1 MSDITKT
8 FFLARDP
15 AGPNP
20 YRGVNHIP
28 LHSATHQLVFETFKP
43 GDGTRMQAFL
53 TGDIPTGEQKSR
65 KLPKEVANELA
76 HLVNEHRH
84 SKKLVAQPGYVIQM
98 VATGGLALH
107 WTLEKLST
115 KAGRFDRFN
124 AAKIEA
130 ACKEAAEQGKTVVMK
145 SDLEN
150 LGIKVWERAIHYT
163 VNLITFGSYTDMEIW
178 AERHERSPQFAK
190 DAFQV
195 KAIRKPKE
203 PLPWFE
209 TLNWQRL
216 PSEFIARM
224 DSGAKALVFPTNMQM
239 IEHAVRAAPGPL
251 LIQPFTILWEL
262 MKEHGEHGPHNCV
275 QTLFKA
281 DVRVVLAEGII

>member
-15 AGPNP
+15 GGAKP
-20 YRGVNHIP
+20 YRGINHVP
-28 LHSATHQLVFETFKP
+28 LQGATHQLVFETYKP
-43 GDGTRMQAFL
+43 GDGPRMQAFL
-53 TGDIPTGEQKSR
+53 TGEVATGEPKSR
-65 KLPKEVANELA
+65 KLPKEVANEVA
-76 HLVNEHRH
+76 RLVNEHRH
-84 SKKLVAQPGYVIQM
+84 SGKLVDQPGYVIQM
-98 VATGGLALH
+98 VATGSPELH
-107 WTLEKLST
+107 WTLEKLSIKT
-115 KAGRFDRFN
+115 GRFDQLN
-124 AAKIEA
+124 AAKAGA
-130 ACKEAAEQGKTVVMK
+130 AIKQAAEQGKQAVMK

-163 VNLITFGSYTDMEIW
+163 VNLITFGSYNDMEIW
-178 AERHERSPQFAK
+178 ARRHERSPLFAK

-195 KAIRKPKE
+195 KAIKKPKE

-224 DSGAKALVFPTNMQM
+224 DSGARELVFPTNLQM
-239 IEHAVRAAPGPL
+239 IEHAVHAAPGPL

-262 MKEHGEHGPHNCV
+262 IKEHGEHGPHNCV
-275 QTLFKA
+275 HALFKA